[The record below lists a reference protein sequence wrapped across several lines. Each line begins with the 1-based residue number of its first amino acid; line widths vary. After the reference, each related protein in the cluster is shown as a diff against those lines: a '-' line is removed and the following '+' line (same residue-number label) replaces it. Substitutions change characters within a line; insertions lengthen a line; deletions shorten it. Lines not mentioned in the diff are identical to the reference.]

1 MNLVAKE
8 YVAAQQ
14 PEDPGMLVLS
24 CFAGAVRELGEAI
37 VVNPYDV
44 EAMAEAIW
52 QGLEMPLGERRERWS
67 AMMATLQKNDIDTWR
82 ERFIAALTMAGAGR

>member
-1 MNLVAKE
+1 
-8 YVAAQQ
+8 
-14 PEDPGMLVLS
+14 VLS

-37 VVNPYDV
+37 VVNPYDI

-67 AMMATLQKNDIDTWR
+67 AMMATLRKNDIDTWR
-82 ERFIAALTMAGAGR
+82 EGFIAALTAAGTGR